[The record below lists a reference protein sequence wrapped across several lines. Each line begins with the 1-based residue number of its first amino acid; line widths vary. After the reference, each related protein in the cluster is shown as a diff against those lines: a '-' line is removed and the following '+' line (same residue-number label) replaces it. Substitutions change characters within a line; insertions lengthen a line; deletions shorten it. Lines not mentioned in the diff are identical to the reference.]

1 MTKLK
6 ENLIVGSYYIVNI
19 AKGTMDQKVE
29 LALKAEKDNAMVSM
43 ENVERG
49 TTARLFGPTVEI
61 LFKLN

>member
-1 MTKLK
+1 M
-6 ENLIVGSYYIVNI
+6 SYYIVNI
-19 AKGTMDQKVE
+19 AKGTKDQRVE
-29 LALKAEKDNAMVSM
+29 LVLKAEKGKAVLSM

>member
-1 MTKLK
+1 M
-6 ENLIVGSYYIVNI
+6 SHYIVNI
-19 AKGTMDQKVE
+19 AKGTKDQRVE
-29 LALKAEKDNAMVSM
+29 LVLKAEKDNAEVSI